1 MGTDVSGKIKLLFL
15 IRYFFNK
22 GQDIYLFL
30 GSYEEFLGWREI
42 VDLLGQFRQEYIKFI
57 NLISFMAGFGGFC
70 ISKDELDLRN
80 SKSTNGSHIESREK
94 LVIKTTVLYEGLLKY
109 RSNNRRPPENIIPSI
124 IKNFNH
130 PTNQQKERRR
140 RTEILISISDISYM
154 KDFIRIHRCLPLDL
168 LKNIIELEVYLFYL
182 LNGAL
187 IGMGLTGL
195 DVDLMVI
202 LLVENKR
209 ACFKRRMLSFN
220 ALILFIMLEN
230 HLLVFDESQRNYQNY
245 ESVLWCNTQLEK
257 ISFTADVYDPKVDVV
272 STREVVDPN
281 GDELLR
287 IYIALAQIFLSNFL
301 YPIFLLYPNSLILIT
316 LLNSLKLISFSY
328 LMYEKIALQELSL
341 KIMHYFIILLEMY
354 ARSRNKAK
362 FARWNIWHTNTF
374 Q

>member
-1 MGTDVSGKIKLLFL
+1 MRG
-15 IRYFFNK
+15 
-22 GQDIYLFL
+22 
-30 GSYEEFLGWREI
+30 
-42 VDLLGQFRQEYIKFI
+42 
-57 NLISFMAGFGGFC
+57 
-70 ISKDELDLRN
+70 
-80 SKSTNGSHIESREK
+80 
-94 LVIKTTVLYEGLLKY
+94 
-109 RSNNRRPPENIIPSI
+109 
-124 IKNFNH
+124 
-130 PTNQQKERRR
+130 
-140 RTEILISISDISYM
+140 
-154 KDFIRIHRCLPLDL
+154 FIRIHRCLPLDL

-202 LLVENKR
+202 
-209 ACFKRRMLSFN
+209 
-220 ALILFIMLEN
+220 
-230 HLLVFDESQRNYQNY
+230 LLVFDESQRNYQNY

-328 LMYEKIALQELSL
+328 LMYEKIALQVFNIFRLELSL

-362 FARWNIWHTNTF
+362 FARWNIWVII
-374 Q
+374 

>member
-1 MGTDVSGKIKLLFL
+1 
-15 IRYFFNK
+15 
-22 GQDIYLFL
+22 
-30 GSYEEFLGWREI
+30 
-42 VDLLGQFRQEYIKFI
+42 
-57 NLISFMAGFGGFC
+57 
-70 ISKDELDLRN
+70 
-80 SKSTNGSHIESREK
+80 
-94 LVIKTTVLYEGLLKY
+94 
-109 RSNNRRPPENIIPSI
+109 
-124 IKNFNH
+124 
-130 PTNQQKERRR
+130 
-140 RTEILISISDISYM
+140 M

-168 LKNIIELEVYLFYL
+168 VSTGFDRNGFNWFRRR
-182 LNGAL
+182 LNGH
-187 IGMGLTGL
+187 T
-195 DVDLMVI
+195 
-202 LLVENKR
+202 
-209 ACFKRRMLSFN
+209 FS
-220 ALILFIMLEN
+220 
-230 HLLVFDESQRNYQNY
+230 LLVFDESQRNYQNY

-362 FARWNIWHTNTF
+362 FARWNIWVII
-374 Q
+374 